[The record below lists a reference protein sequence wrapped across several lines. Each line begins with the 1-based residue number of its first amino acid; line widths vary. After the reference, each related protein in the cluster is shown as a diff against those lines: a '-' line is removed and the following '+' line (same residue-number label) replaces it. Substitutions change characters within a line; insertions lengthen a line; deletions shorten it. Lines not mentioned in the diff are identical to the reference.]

1 MQCVSS
7 WFACSLY
14 ILVVVMWLVS
24 DRRIEKT
31 ISQ

>member
-1 MQCVSS
+1 MQCVNS
-7 WFACSLY
+7 WFACRLY
-14 ILVVVMWLVS
+14 ILVAVMWLVS